1 MLINITDRVAM
12 GDSPNTII
20 FKTLLF
26 LFNAGRS
33 VNVTCFSLS
42 LNPV

>member
-26 LFNAGRS
+26 FNLMLAAQ
-33 VNVTCFSLS
+33 
-42 LNPV
+42 